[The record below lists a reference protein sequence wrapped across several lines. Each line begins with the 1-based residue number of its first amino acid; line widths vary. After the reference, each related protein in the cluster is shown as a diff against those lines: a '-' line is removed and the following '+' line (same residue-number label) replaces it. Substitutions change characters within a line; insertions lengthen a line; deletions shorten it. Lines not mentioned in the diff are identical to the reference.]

1 LESGYT
7 KVSNKSILG
16 SVFAK
21 RIEKKIKQKKKKLD
35 KMCHLGMDT
44 SDGIPFKY
52 RYLTAKFFEVFK

>member
-16 SVFAK
+16 LVFAK
-21 RIEKKIKQKKKKLD
+21 RIEKKIKKKKLD